1 MANKPA
7 PLTYNALD
15 LFEEVVPK
23 KRVVDLGLYAQK
35 GTSQTF
41 SLAGDIELQTKEDV
55 RSMIQQVTISA
66 INDQIAIGNEP
77 TQVLVD
83 GSEAK
88 NLSDVKRRTDTYF
101 GDTVDQLLV
110 VNLERTLRKM
120 ILKNT
125 TPRTGNLSDMRN
137 WQWVYLPVNRFGAK
151 QPGIEIDNPRK
162 MKRWQYGDR
171 LLFRP
176 GPNIVNPRDGKGY
189 TGVVNSRVAQRG
201 QDTTPK
207 RGKNKGVTR
216 TANHGF
222 MRQTVTAMKRRAQ
235 FKGLT
240 IYATF
245 TTFNN
250 ANEVQWTPPGKGPF
264 VPCIV
269 ILNRSKRTSGRGY
282 RNRFK

>member
-1 MANKPA
+1 MANKPQKISYR
-7 PLTYNALD
+7 PLD

-23 KRVVDLGLYAQK
+23 RRVVDLGLYAQT

-41 SLAGDIELQTKEDV
+41 SLAKDIALQTREDV
-55 RSMIQQVTISA
+55 QSMIQVVTVAA
-66 INDQIAIGNEP
+66 INDQISKGNEP
-77 TQVLVD
+77 SQVLVD

-88 NLSDVKRRTDTYF
+88 NLSDVQSRTDTFF

-110 VNLERTLRKM
+110 TNLERTLRKM

-125 TPRTGNLSDMRN
+125 TPQTGNLSDFSL
-137 WQWVYLPVNRFGAK
+137 WEWIYLPVDRFGAK
-151 QPGIEIDNPRK
+151 QPGIKIDNPRK
-162 MKRWQYGDR
+162 MRRWQYGDR
-171 LLFRP
+171 LLIRP
-176 GPNIVNPRDGKGY
+176 GPKIVNSRDGKGY
-189 TGVVNSRVAQRG
+189 TGIVNSWVAKRG
-201 QDTTPK
+201 QSRTPT
-207 RGKNKGVTR
+207 RGKNKGKTT

-222 MRQTVTAMKRRAQ
+222 MRQTVSAMKRRAQ
-235 FKGLT
+235 FRGVT

-282 RNRFK
+282 RSRFK